1 MNSAQSSEAGTE
13 SAPSYPTWCSQQA
26 HPSLAAQRSAAQ
38 QTEAGTEVRRGGRGG
53 GALTGKREDAGLG
66 EPAELLED
74 AAALGDADGEGHVL
88 PARARRRH
96 GRGARAPQ
104 LGVVRARLRH
114 DASSPPPRV
123 QAPPGSPPI

>member
-1 MNSAQSSEAGTE
+1 VLSASPPLARS
-13 SAPSYPTWCSQQA
+13 
-26 HPSLAAQRSAAQ
+26 AAQRSTANRSGDRG
-38 QTEAGTEVRRGGRGG
+38 EARRERG
-53 GALTGKREDAGLG
+53 GALTGEREDAGLG

-114 DASSPPPRV
+114 DASSSLPRV
-123 QAPPGSPPI
+123 QAPPARRRSEEVGARDAVGGMGWWWA

>member
-1 MNSAQSSEAGTE
+1 M
-13 SAPSYPTWCSQQA
+13 
-26 HPSLAAQRSAAQ
+26 
-38 QTEAGTEVRRGGRGG
+38 RRGGRER
-53 GALTGKREDAGLG
+53 GALTGEREDAGLG

-114 DASSPPPRV
+114 DASSSPPPARAPSPRLAADLGRWGRV
-123 QAPPGSPPI
+123 TRWWGGVQVGGGRDGVVSGRGKGRD